1 MIPGKPHP
9 KPCERIWAAVYTDSK
24 VECFEV
30 RTVDPKQ
37 KTFYPLWHREYPIG
51 TALSGFLY
59 VKLSDWDKLVKEM
72 QRLVDVINEGR
83 NIEQN
88 FEELFRYTSYALR
101 KSPLCVALAASIE
114 RLYLTHS
121 KGKKLFLREVEH
133 QIRMLKLFQGRL
145 MLLAENLLN
154 EKSDFRVPLEVGYVN
169 MTKQD
174 RLRYPELTY
183 GGVSLQELQ
192 FGGDL
197 LCDYDNFL
205 DRLFQPE
212 QKYAPLQFV
221 VQECVNS
228 EESTDL
234 CNYLLTRYLEGQI
247 EFRTCKF
254 CGRYFGVKKSSKDKY
269 CDRLIGATGKTCKQS
284 GAFRNYEKQYFEN
297 PVNKE
302 YKRAYKTRNARVH
315 AGTMTREE
323 FDAWTTEAKVMRMAC
338 LQEQITLDEFIAWL
352 DKDKR
357 RTMD

>member
-1 MIPGKPHP
+1 
-9 KPCERIWAAVYTDSK
+9 
-24 VECFEV
+24 
-30 RTVDPKQ
+30 
-37 KTFYPLWHREYPIG
+37 
-51 TALSGFLY
+51 
-59 VKLSDWDKLVKEM
+59 
-72 QRLVDVINEGR
+72 
-83 NIEQN
+83 
-88 FEELFRYTSYALR
+88 
-101 KSPLCVALAASIE
+101 
-114 RLYLTHS
+114 
-121 KGKKLFLREVEH
+121 
-133 QIRMLKLFQGRL
+133 
-145 MLLAENLLN
+145 
-154 EKSDFRVPLEVGYVN
+154 

-192 FGGDL
+192 FGGDP

-212 QKYAPLQFV
+212 QKYAPLQYV

-234 CNYLLTRYLEGQI
+234 CNYLLTRYMESQI

-254 CGRYFGVKKSSKDKY
+254 CGRYFGVKKGSKDKY

-323 FDAWTTEAKVMRMAC
+323 FDAWTTEAKIMRMAC
-338 LQEQITLDEFIAWL
+338 LKDQITLDEFIAWL